1 MISKRNSTNQNPSR
15 LKWLKLYFC
24 FEMRNFILELKI
36 RLKWNSKILS
46 RVLSFYWIKKSNFPF
61 MWIHE
66 TVHFC
71 PLPEFAN
78 KLELGRINR
87 NTRTGNVK
95 TSKTSEKC
103 QKMSFLFEKFQN
115 SKQSLMQFSRIWPFS
130 SQKQS
135 FSSINDGF
143 VVKWTNFVSKI

>member
-1 MISKRNSTNQNPSR
+1 MELPSIKISKFWYFSIVWFTGHAIRSDSIVTRFWTKNVKNSSNQENQNTLH
-15 LKWLKLYFC
+15 LKCFKLYFC

-61 MWIHE
+61 MWNRSF
-66 TVHFC
+66 T
-71 PLPEFAN
+71 N

-103 QKMSFLFEKFQN
+103 QNMPFLFQKFRN
-115 SKQSLMQFSRIWPFS
+115 SKQ
-130 SQKQS
+130 
-135 FSSINDGF
+135 
-143 VVKWTNFVSKI
+143 

>member
-1 MISKRNSTNQNPSR
+1 MKLFHYSLVRRTYNPLGLSHSLQTRTWRSQPVDQNPSR

-24 FEMRNFILELKI
+24 FEKRNIISELKI

-61 MWIHE
+61 MWNRSRMFNF
-66 TVHFC
+66 VLY
-71 PLPEFAN
+71 PN
-78 KLELGRINR
+78 KLELVRINR

-103 QKMSFLFEKFQN
+103 QKTHFYFKKFKN
-115 SKQSLMQFSRIWPFS
+115 SKQSLM
-130 SQKQS
+130 
-135 FSSINDGF
+135 
-143 VVKWTNFVSKI
+143 